1 LTFIFKQ
8 DACIIKNDSGLPGKF
23 RMSGSTL
30 ISVRV
35 SEEMARRLSALAEAT
50 DRSKSYVAAQAI
62 EEFLTLQEWQVKA
75 IRKGLAEA
83 GSGKLL
89 SHKEAL
95 KRLAKWGRRGA

>member
-1 LTFIFKQ
+1 
-8 DACIIKNDSGLPGKF
+8 
-23 RMSGSTL
+23 MSGSTL

-35 SEEMARRLSALAEAT
+35 SEEMARRLAALAEAT

-83 GSGKLL
+83 NAGKLV
-89 SHKEAL
+89 SHKDAL
-95 KRLAKWGRRGA
+95 KRLGKWGRRGA